1 MVGPLRGWGAN
12 PPPPTTTKQKK
23 ILSIN
28 GENSP
33 GSCAIKMLFYEV
45 RHFREKGGFL
55 YVKSLS
61 VDIFRQKEKNC
72 QNPFKA
78 NLRQKK

>member
-1 MVGPLRGWGAN
+1 MKYDILE
-12 PPPPTTTKQKK
+12 KK
-23 ILSIN
+23 
-28 GENSP
+28 
-33 GSCAIKMLFYEV
+33 EV
-45 RHFREKGGFL
+45 FI

-78 NLRQKK
+78 ILRQKK